1 MQRTPTRLEL
11 PRCPGSDPQALAAE
25 LAEAWEEIG
34 RFVLNRRLQSGLYGG
49 IVNDLSRVHALAV
62 LARGD
67 RRMSQLAAELGL
79 AESTVTRLVDRL
91 EEAGLVH
98 RRADPADRRLVV
110 AGLTAAGRRLVRR
123 AEAHRRAYLAD
134 LLEALEPGERLE
146 LVRLLG
152 KVGAE
157 LRRRAG
163 SDRAEGRPPGAGRG
177 GGRRPASDGTG
188 GRR

>member
-1 MQRTPTRLEL
+1 M
-11 PRCPGSDPQALAAE
+11 AE

-34 RFVLNRRLQSGLYGG
+34 RFVLNRRLQCGLYGG
-49 IVNDLSRVHALAV
+49 AVNDLTQIHALAV

-98 RRADPADRRLVV
+98 RRTDPADRRLVV
-110 AGLTAAGRRLVRR
+110 AGLTPAGRRLVRR

-134 LLEALEPGERLE
+134 LLGALQPEERVE

-152 KVGAE
+152 RVGAE
-157 LRRRAG
+157 LRRRRSAG
-163 SDRAEGRPPGAGRG
+163 AEGA
-177 GGRRPASDGTG
+177 GGRRPAQGRAGEPRPARHAAGG
-188 GRR
+188 GR